1 MGFVMTAPARQI
13 LCRIR
18 RRAEDASESLNLRG
32 VLHVLEAIKADVDEM
47 DALTGHEK
55 PYLDEAQEADDAR

>member
-1 MGFVMTAPARQI
+1 VGFVMTAPARQI
-13 LCRIR
+13 LHRIR

-32 VLHVLEAIKADVDEM
+32 VLHALEAIKKDVDEM

-55 PYLDEAQEADDAR
+55 LYLEDEGAGT

>member
-13 LCRIR
+13 LHRIR

-32 VLHVLEAIKADVDEM
+32 VMHVLEAIKADADEM

-55 PYLDEAQEADDAR
+55 PYLEDGE